1 MFTDFALA
9 ADAGTGTGKITRVF
23 WTGGYATGVCGVR
36 ATGFG
41 GTSESPKKST
51 LLLAWCPLAM
61 TVAVAVKAVVAAA
74 VGAAVA
80 EAVGVAVAVAV
91 DVGGDCPTNSVGE
104 AAKELEDNDAL
115 LLKLGAGLREVL
127 GLLAKLT
134 KPISLSVEDCIVN
147 TSLGSPPALRLTS
160 VSCEDLLLVIL
171 GLVSRSASFQSTKE
185 AVAAGT
191 ALLGWNDCFW
201 GFGGRGGGFDFAT
214 GAGSGS
220 ALSKTF

>member
-1 MFTDFALA
+1 
-9 ADAGTGTGKITRVF
+9 
-23 WTGGYATGVCGVR
+23 
-36 ATGFG
+36 
-41 GTSESPKKST
+41 
-51 LLLAWCPLAM
+51 M
-61 TVAVAVKAVVAAA
+61 TVAVAVKAVVAMA
-74 VGAAVA
+74 VG
-80 EAVGVAVAVAV
+80 VAVAV

-171 GLVSRSASFQSTKE
+171 GLASRSASFQSTKE
-185 AVAAGT
+185 AIAVAGT

-214 GAGSGS
+214 GAASGS

>member
-1 MFTDFALA
+1 
-9 ADAGTGTGKITRVF
+9 
-23 WTGGYATGVCGVR
+23 
-36 ATGFG
+36 
-41 GTSESPKKST
+41 
-51 LLLAWCPLAM
+51 M
-61 TVAVAVKAVVAAA
+61 TVAVAVKAVVAVA

-80 EAVGVAVAVAV
+80 VAVGVAVAV
-91 DVGGDCPTNSVGE
+91 DIGGDCPTNSVGE

-171 GLVSRSASFQSTKE
+171 GLASRSASFQSTKE
-185 AVAAGT
+185 AVAGT
-191 ALLGWNDCFW
+191 ALLGWNDCFWGFW